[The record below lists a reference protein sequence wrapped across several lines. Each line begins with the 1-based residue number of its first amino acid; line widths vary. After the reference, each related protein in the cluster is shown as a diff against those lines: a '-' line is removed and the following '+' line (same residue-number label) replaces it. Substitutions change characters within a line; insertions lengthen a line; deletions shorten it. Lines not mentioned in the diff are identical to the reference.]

1 MAKPIRY
8 LCRGER
14 TWMLCEDIPEDDSTN
29 PARSTAT
36 PLLRDV
42 DVETAL
48 QKMQAQFPEF
58 EIRVMSWHRPKR
70 DYSPPD

>member
-1 MAKPIRY
+1 
-8 LCRGER
+8 
-14 TWMLCEDIPEDDSTN
+14 MLCEDIPEDEGATFT
-29 PARSTAT
+29 RSTAT
-36 PLLRDV
+36 PLPRDV

-58 EIRVMSWHRPKR
+58 ETRMMSWHRPKR

>member
-1 MAKPIRY
+1 
-8 LCRGER
+8 
-14 TWMLCEDIPEDDSTN
+14 MLCEDIPEDEQVQPS
-29 PARSTAT
+29 RSTAT

-48 QKMQAQFPEF
+48 QKIRAQFPGYD
-58 EIRVMSWHRPKR
+58 IRVMSWHRPKR